1 MAQRTEIVGADRLA
15 ATFGRAARD
24 VGDLDEPE
32 QDTAQQLK
40 TLAARRAPRRTGRLA
55 ASGRAV
61 RGTVTFGNSN
71 VDYAVPANFG
81 TGPRVG
87 LRGPHNVPQTNYFTG
102 AMAQAVRMAPE
113 IFTPPVQNVLDDV
126 KGA

>member
-1 MAQRTEIVGADRLA
+1 MAQQTEIVGADRMA

-24 VGDLDEPE
+24 VGDLTEPE
-32 QDTAQQLK
+32 QDTAEKL
-40 TLAARRAPRRTGRLA
+40 RGLA

-61 RGTVTFGNSN
+61 RGVVSFGNGN

-81 TGPRVG
+81 TGPRPG
-87 LRGPHNVPQTNYFTG
+87 QRGPHNVPATNYFTG
-102 AMAQAVRMAPE
+102 AMAQAARMAPE
-113 IFTPPVQNVLDDV
+113 IFTPPVQNVLDKV

>member
-1 MAQRTEIVGADRLA
+1 MAQQTEIVGADRMA

-24 VGDLDEPE
+24 VGDLTEPE
-32 QDTAQQLK
+32 QDTAEKLRG
-40 TLAARRAPRRTGRLA
+40 LAARRAPKRSGRLA

-61 RGTVTFGNSN
+61 RGVVSFGNGN

-81 TGPRVG
+81 TGPRPG
-87 LRGPHNVPQTNYFTG
+87 QRGPHNVPATNYFTG
-102 AMAQAVRMAPE
+102 AMAQAARMAPE
-113 IFTPPVQNVLDDV
+113 IFTPPVQNVLDNV